1 MSEFGGEFGGNGGGA
16 SVERERGH
24 GSEGLGGM
32 ESLSAWREEIDALDA
47 RTREAVKARPMMAV
61 GVALA
66 VGYALGRMLTRRY

>member
-16 SVERERGH
+16 SVERERG
-24 GSEGLGGM
+24 SEGGGGM
-32 ESLSAWREEIDALDA
+32 EALAAWREEIDALDA